1 MSTTCDRTV
10 DTMYLDSSEGVLFL
24 AVSAES
30 ASFRSVN
37 KKERVD
43 KSFVMFDSDGSI
55 WYHLFHDKVE
65 RQGGIRC
72 RYFHMIY
79 SISSYISRNLR

>member
-10 DTMYLDSSEGVLFL
+10 DTMYLDSSKGVLFL
-24 AVSAES
+24 VISAES

-65 RQGGIRC
+65 NLERQG
-72 RYFHMIY
+72 YKVLL
-79 SISSYISRNLR
+79 ISHDIQDI